1 MVHPPRGGFR
11 SLRNKIDSKV
21 LNYVREISQTHSDSA
36 NSSRPL
42 GVAQLYVL
50 LQERDLHLSR
60 IRKAQLEA
68 SIQRA
73 LDILRSEIAIGSDS
87 GSIDSDLE
95 GIDELNLME
104 VKDTNALNKL
114 ITSQWTS
121 NQSPVG
127 SGSQTPRGGGNS
139 EPNGLAQKEGAEN
152 PAKRKAAKIRSQD
165 QKRLK
170 SILVSG
176 WFNV

>member
-1 MVHPPRGGFR
+1 MHPPRGGFR

-21 LNYVREISQTHSDSA
+21 LNYVREFSQTHSDSA

-42 GVAQLYVL
+42 GVTQLYNL
-50 LQERDLHLSR
+50 LQERDAQLARLK
-60 IRKAQLEA
+60 KAQLEA

-73 LDILRSEIAIGSDS
+73 LNIVRSEIVIESDS

-95 GIDELNLME
+95 GIDDLNLME
-104 VKDTNALNKL
+104 VKDTNTLNKL

-121 NQSPVG
+121 NQSPVR
-127 SGSQTPRGGGNS
+127 SGSQTPKGGGNS
-139 EPNGLAQKEGAEN
+139 EPNGLSQKEGAEN
-152 PAKRKAAKIRSQD
+152 PTKRKAAKIRSQD